1 MFEGAVFHSNNLGA
15 SVIDFDEDVGSLEFR
30 NNQFYNEVLQS
41 FNNYVTVDSLY
52 KLTFTNTTFNNISDD
67 KSNDRITQLVLINA
81 ITLDYEG
88 EFKMDQVTVTNS
100 SISFFSL
107 TNLRGSTTTKKLITF
122 ENITVRDAVIV
133 TRNNIITF
141 GPMYSNEDVDFR
153 MKNVFFE
160 NLNFVNGANLIQ
172 VYQQTRY
179 PLLIDS

>member
-1 MFEGAVFHSNNLGA
+1 MFQSNNLGA
-15 SVIDFDEDVGSLEFR
+15 SVIDFDDDVGSLDFR

-52 KLTFTNTTFNNISDD
+52 KMTFTNTTFTNISDD

-88 EFKMDQVTVTNS
+88 EFKMDKVTVTNS

-107 TNLRGSTTTKKLITF
+107 VNLRGRTTTKKLISF
-122 ENITVRDAVIV
+122 ENITVRDSVIL
-133 TRNNIITF
+133 TRNNMITF
-141 GPMYSNEDVDFR
+141 GPMYSDEDVNFR
-153 MKNVFFE
+153 MKNVFFD
-160 NLNFVNGANLIQ
+160 NLNFINGANLIQ